1 MTNRARWSATGKT
14 DWDMGGGERRNG
26 KNRSSR
32 FSHHRNGDDSIFV
45 RKESNVL

>member
-1 MTNRARWSATGKT
+1 
-14 DWDMGGGERRNG
+14 MGGGDEING
-26 KNRSSR
+26 KNKSYR